1 EFCVEHVWR
10 EVGSVRPA
18 DGPEVGIHADFG
30 EARGI
35 AQLFE
40 HAIEAHELCNVH
52 LSMDAIVEFHIKTV
66 PTERPDLDD
75 VFDHGVTLR
84 LESAEAVHVAARDS
98 SSRSVRCDIR
108 CPLGHEAVY
117 TWR

>member
-1 EFCVEHVWR
+1 MSGARSAPFGQQMVPR
-10 EVGSVRPA
+10 SGSTRTSA
-18 DGPEVGIHADFG
+18 KRAGIT
-30 EARGI
+30 
-35 AQLFE
+35 QLFE
-40 HAIEAHELCNVH
+40 HAIEADKLCNVH
-52 LSMDAIVEFHIKTV
+52 LSMDAIVEFQIKTV